1 VNDPAGDARIGF
13 MPAEMLL
20 RQYRPRCAAKLRC
33 TSVARPRFPVIDAH
47 NHLGCLLPGV
57 PTSGGWHLRPV
68 RELLEVMDEAGV
80 SMIVDLDGQWDDAL
94 ERELDRYSRA
104 YPERFAVFAGVDY
117 DLMGQRRD
125 FGSVLAARL
134 RRGVAAGARGLKVCK
149 WLGLRARDP
158 DGRLIAPD
166 DRRLDELWAAAGE
179 LGVPVLIHVADPVA
193 FFQPLDEYNERW
205 EELVAHPDWHFH
217 GPGFPAF
224 DALIDALEALV
235 ARHPRTTFIT
245 AHVGCNAEDLD
256 RVSAMLQRYPNM
268 YSDISARLAE
278 LGRKP
283 YSSREFFVRHAD
295 RLLFGTDMR
304 VDAETYRI
312 HYRFLETRDE
322 YFHYGPGD
330 IPAQGRW
337 MIYGLGL
344 PDDVLRK
351 VYSDNARRLLKLC

>member
-1 VNDPAGDARIGF
+1 
-13 MPAEMLL
+13 MPEEMLL
-20 RQYRPRCAAKLRC
+20 RQYRPRCAAKMRH
-33 TSVARPRFPVIDAH
+33 TRIDRPKFPVIDAH

-57 PTSGGWHLRPV
+57 PTSGGWDKRPV
-68 RELLEVMDEAGV
+68 RELLDVMDAAGV
-80 SMIVDLDGQWDDAL
+80 QTVVDLDGQWDDAL
-94 ERELDRYSRA
+94 EKELDRYAR
-104 YPERFAVFAGVDY
+104 PHPRRFIVFVGVDY
-117 DLMGQRRD
+117 DLMGRTAD
-125 FGSVLAARL
+125 FGAILAQRL

-149 WLGLRARDP
+149 WLGLRARDST
-158 DGRLIAPD
+158 GRLIMPD
-166 DRRLDELWAAAGE
+166 DGRLDELWATAGE
-179 LGVPVLIHVADPVA
+179 LAVPVLIHVADPVA

-217 GPGFPAF
+217 GPQFPPF
-224 DALIDALEALV
+224 DRLIDGLESLV

-256 RVSAMLQRYPNM
+256 RVGAMLERYPNM
-268 YSDISARLAE
+268 HTDISARIAE

-283 YSSREFFVRHAD
+283 YTAREFFLRHAD
-295 RLLFGTDMR
+295 RILFGTDMR

-330 IPAQGRW
+330 IPGQGRW

-344 PDDVLRK
+344 PDEVLRK
-351 VYSDNARRLLKLC
+351 VYADNARRLLKLA